1 MFIVNQAYI
10 NSINADCIE
19 QIIAVNARVT
29 DKLPPEANVR
39 QKPLVVAL
47 VNGHEEVLGEYNSF
61 DDCRAVIDYI
71 SYLINKNAPVI
82 RAPKL
87 SEVATLRKNVAQAE
101 AEKLNKSINNLE
113 KVLGIKIDIPQQAEQ
128 KEVTPDD

>member
-1 MFIVNQAYI
+1 MFIVNQTYT
-10 NSINADCIE
+10 NSINADRIE
-19 QIIAVNARVT
+19 QIVAVNARVT

-87 SEVATLRKNVAQAE
+87 SEVAALRKNIAQA
-101 AEKLNKSINNLE
+101 ASEKLNQSINNLE
-113 KVLGIKIDIPQQAEQ
+113 KALGIKIDIPQQAEQ
-128 KEVTPDD
+128 KEAAPND